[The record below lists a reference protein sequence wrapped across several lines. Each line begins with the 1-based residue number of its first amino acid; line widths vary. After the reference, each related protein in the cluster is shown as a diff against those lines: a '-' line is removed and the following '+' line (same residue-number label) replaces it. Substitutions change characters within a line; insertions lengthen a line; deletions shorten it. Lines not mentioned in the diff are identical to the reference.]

1 MSSSDVLRNN
11 NILNDIGDRLD
22 RVYDVAVKQWLLLE
36 DRIYDVLKHP
46 EKYKVFNKS
55 TPKPVAMKLI
65 RSLGLVREQKV
76 EAWLREVFKEYEGYT
91 VRHWNKPDDVDF
103 VVFKDNVPFMAIE
116 VKNYGEKSYMIK
128 STFDKIIERL
138 SKYNCFKLLILT
150 SGYNLIIKET
160 QTHNNQH
167 YTYYNTNLRKTS
179 EYLRSKGIYTW
190 ILGYQ
195 DLMSMQ
201 QFNEIVEY
209 AKKIKNKEVKSEVI

>member
-1 MSSSDVLRNN
+1 
-11 NILNDIGDRLD
+11 
-22 RVYDVAVKQWLLLE
+22 
-36 DRIYDVLKHP
+36 
-46 EKYKVFNKS
+46 
-55 TPKPVAMKLI
+55 
-65 RSLGLVREQKV
+65 
-76 EAWLREVFKEYEGYT
+76 
-91 VRHWNKPDDVDF
+91 
-103 VVFKDNVPFMAIE
+103 
-116 VKNYGEKSYMIK
+116 MIK

-190 ILGYQ
+190 ILGHQ
-195 DLMSMQ
+195 DLMSMK

-209 AKKIKNKEVKSEVI
+209 AKRLRNKKVNYEIKGWVDVE